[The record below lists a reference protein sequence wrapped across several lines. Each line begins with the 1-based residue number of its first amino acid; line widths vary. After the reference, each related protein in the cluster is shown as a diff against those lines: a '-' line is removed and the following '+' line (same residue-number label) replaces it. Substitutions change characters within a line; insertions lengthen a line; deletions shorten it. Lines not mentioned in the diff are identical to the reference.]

1 MAAADGPPGMGRA
14 RRLLWRIWPDRNPLR
29 RAADRAERALLVV
42 LFALFAAGIP
52 AAALAVG
59 HWAGLGAAH
68 AARVAAAAQ
77 RPVSA
82 HLLHTAPAPV
92 GQANP
97 SSYLVQEPA
106 WWADSAGVR
115 HMATVLVT
123 AGTKAGAV
131 LHEWTDGAGGLT
143 SARIGAASCPAARCW
158 PRVGTGRAA
167 DRRAGAGHAGDPP
180 PAGPAAAGRLGRRL
194 DLGRAGVDRPA
205 LTARGRPC
213 GPAQAGLTRPG
224 RPA

>member
-1 MAAADGPPGMGRA
+1 MAAERRHLMAASDGPPGTGRA
-14 RRLLWRIWPDRNPLR
+14 RRLLWRVWPDRNPLR

-82 HLLHTAPAPV
+82 HLLHAAPAPV
-92 GQANP
+92 GPASP

-115 HMATVLVT
+115 HVATVLVA

-143 SARIGAASCPAARCW
+143 SARIGAGQLSSGAVLAA
-158 PRVGTGRAA
+158 VGTAVLLIAVLVVVMLVIRRQL
-167 DRRAGAGHAGDPP
+167 DRRRLAGWEDGWTSV
-180 PAGPAAAGRLGRRL
+180 GPEWTG
-194 DLGRAGVDRPA
+194 
-205 LTARGRPC
+205 
-213 GPAQAGLTRPG
+213 QH
-224 RPA
+224 